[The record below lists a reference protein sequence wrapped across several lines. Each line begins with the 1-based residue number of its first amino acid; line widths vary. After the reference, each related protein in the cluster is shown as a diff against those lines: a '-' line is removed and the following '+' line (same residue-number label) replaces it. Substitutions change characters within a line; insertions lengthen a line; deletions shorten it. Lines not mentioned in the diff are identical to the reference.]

1 MQLFSEGSLH
11 QKKSTYYCLSP
22 SPWDFQTLRRLWHNH
37 SLWFHFI
44 QASKNSKHVLKI
56 ALISNFIKQIATFKA
71 ETIFFSD
78 FQAHRYAM
86 VRLEFH
92 PSANLSTN
100 HNGGGQPIL
109 LSFAVIGWNIFRRAK
124 FLLFHRMTVRHKTPE
139 GNQMVST

>member
-1 MQLFSEGSLH
+1 
-11 QKKSTYYCLSP
+11 
-22 SPWDFQTLRRLWHNH
+22 
-37 SLWFHFI
+37 
-44 QASKNSKHVLKI
+44 LKI

-109 LSFAVIGWNIFRRAK
+109 LSFAVIG
-124 FLLFHRMTVRHKTPE
+124 
-139 GNQMVST
+139 